1 MYLLLEHKN
10 EKIVFLE
17 KRVLMDEDFFIFVHV
32 CIKEVKHYTLMSP
45 YRKVKYFK
53 GRLLFHFGPDAPKR
67 DVF

>member
-1 MYLLLEHKN
+1 
-10 EKIVFLE
+10 
-17 KRVLMDEDFFIFVHV
+17 MDEDFFIFVHV

-67 DVF
+67 DIF